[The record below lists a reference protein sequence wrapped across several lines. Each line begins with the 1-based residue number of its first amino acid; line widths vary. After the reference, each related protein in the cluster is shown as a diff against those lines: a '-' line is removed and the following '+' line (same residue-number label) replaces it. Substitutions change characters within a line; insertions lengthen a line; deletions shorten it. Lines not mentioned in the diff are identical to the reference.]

1 MTFEELTRGFAA
13 KLGLREL
20 AIEDDTVALEIDGI
34 SQRRASLAAAD
45 TGDTRPPRRYDQQL
59 QRPAKQRRGAHPQ
72 VGGDIQGRQDERRQH
87 RQAR

>member
-34 SQRRASLAAAD
+34 PFGFINDDVAGTLTIVAGYGQAETVAREQAA
-45 TGDTRPPRRYDQQL
+45 
-59 QRPAKQRRGAHPQ
+59 KEPQ
-72 VGGDIQGRQDERRQH
+72 VSPLAGGDSFMRV
-87 RQAR
+87 